1 MEYDELELDTLGEEK
16 TALFVIISDTDA
28 TFNFVVSIMYSQL
41 FREKVMQD
49 INNAM
54 KHLDDEDMIELS
66 LRVVEKLKGM
76 SDEEFAELDFI
87 AAE

>member
-1 MEYDELELDTLGEEK
+1 MKHKFTVEEIN
-16 TALFVIISDTDA
+16 LISI
-28 TFNFVVSIMYSQL
+28 FESKS
-41 FREKVMQD
+41 REKVMQD

>member
-1 MEYDELELDTLGEEK
+1 MNHKFTVEEINLISIFESK
-16 TALFVIISDTDA
+16 SRINVI
-28 TFNFVVSIMYSQL
+28 
-41 FREKVMQD
+41 QD

-76 SDEEFAELDFI
+76 SDEEFVELDFI

>member
-1 MEYDELELDTLGEEK
+1 MNHKFTVEEIN
-16 TALFVIISDTDA
+16 IISIFESNSRA
-28 TFNFVVSIMYSQL
+28 
-41 FREKVMQD
+41 KVMQD

-54 KHLDDEDMIELS
+54 KHLDGEEMIELS

>member
-1 MEYDELELDTLGEEK
+1 MNHKFTVEEINLISIFESK
-16 TALFVIISDTDA
+16 SRINVI
-28 TFNFVVSIMYSQL
+28 
-41 FREKVMQD
+41 QD

-66 LRVVEKLKGM
+66 LRVVEKLKSM
-76 SDEEFAELDFI
+76 SDEEFAELEFI